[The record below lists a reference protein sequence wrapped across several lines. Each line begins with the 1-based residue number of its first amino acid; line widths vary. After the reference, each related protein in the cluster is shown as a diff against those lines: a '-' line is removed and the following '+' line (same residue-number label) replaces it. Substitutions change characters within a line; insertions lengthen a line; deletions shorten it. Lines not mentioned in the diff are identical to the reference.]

1 MIETI
6 FALSSAAGK
15 AGVAVVRV
23 SGPQALQS
31 FESLTGHRSPQF
43 RKAMLCALRDNV
55 SRETIDKALV
65 IFFENPQS
73 FTGED
78 VAEYHVHG
86 SKAVIDRLLDV
97 LARQPNHRMAE
108 PGEFTRR
115 AFENGKLDLT
125 EAEAVADLIN
135 AQTQMQRLQALRQL
149 DGGLKRLYEGWS
161 ERLSRALAYL
171 EADLEFPDE
180 DDAEGAARHVFPDLE
195 KLMGNIA
202 EHLRDNKRGE
212 IVRDGFRIAIIGAA
226 NAGKSSLMN
235 ILAQRD
241 VAIVS
246 EIAGTTRDAIEVQL
260 DLEGYAVVLTDTAGL
275 RASGVLSD
283 SGQDVIEQEGIRRTL
298 RAAEEADLKILLFD
312 GEASEP
318 DPQTLSFLDEYSI
331 ATVSK
336 ADKPRMLEY
345 PAPLLAISS
354 KTGEGIEALLQTIK
368 TRIDERIGG
377 YEGLSLTRLRHRLA
391 LERSLESLNRAIG
404 GNALPELVAEDV
416 RLAMRHLGQIT
427 GRIDVEDLLD
437 IVFRDFCIG
446 K

>member
-15 AGVAVVRV
+15 AGVAVIRV
-23 SGPQALQS
+23 SGPQALHS
-31 FESLTGHRSPQF
+31 FEALTGKVKPTR
-43 RKAMLCALRDNV
+43 RKALLCALRDNV
-55 SRETIDKALV
+55 SRETIDKALAF
-65 IFFENPQS
+65 FFENPQS

-78 VAEYHVHG
+78 VAEFHVHG

-149 DGGLKRLYEGWS
+149 DGGLKRLYESWS

-180 DDAEGAARHVFPDLE
+180 DDADGAARQVFPDLE
-195 KLMGNIA
+195 KLMDNIA

-212 IVRDGFRIAIIGAA
+212 IVRDGFRIVIIGAA

-275 RASGVLSD
+275 RASGILSD

-312 GEASEP
+312 GEAAEP

-331 ATVSK
+331 AAVSK
-336 ADKPRMLEY
+336 ADKPRILEY

-368 TRIDERIGG
+368 TRMDERIGG
-377 YEGLSLTRLRHRLA
+377 HEGLSLTRLRHRLA
-391 LERSLESLNRAIG
+391 LERCLESLNRAIG